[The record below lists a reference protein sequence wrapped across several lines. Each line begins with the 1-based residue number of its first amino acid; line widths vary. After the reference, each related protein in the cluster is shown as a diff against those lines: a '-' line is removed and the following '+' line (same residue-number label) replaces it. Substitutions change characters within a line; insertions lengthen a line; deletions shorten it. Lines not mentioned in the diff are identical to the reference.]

1 MSIII
6 ACVLLV
12 IAVLQLFGKPIK
24 IEITHKVPEAKLV
37 KVEEHNDKEDNQDQ
51 EEKLAGES
59 FYVQNYM
66 VVIWIM

>member
-37 KVEEHNDKEDNQDQ
+37 KVEEPNDKEDNQDQ
-51 EEKLAGES
+51 DNKEIAEVLQDMLGVMDVE
-59 FYVQNYM
+59 
-66 VVIWIM
+66 

>member
-6 ACVLLV
+6 ACILLV

-37 KVEEHNDKEDNQDQ
+37 KVEEPNDKEDNQDQ
-51 EEKLAGES
+51 DNKEIAEVLQDMLGVMDVE
-59 FYVQNYM
+59 
-66 VVIWIM
+66 

>member
-37 KVEEHNDKEDNQDQ
+37 KVEEPNDKEDNQDQ
-51 EEKLAGES
+51 DDKEIAEVLQDMLGVMDVE
-59 FYVQNYM
+59 
-66 VVIWIM
+66 

>member
-37 KVEEHNDKEDNQDQ
+37 KVEEPNDKEDNQNQDNKEIAEVLQ
-51 EEKLAGES
+51 DMLGVMDVE
-59 FYVQNYM
+59 
-66 VVIWIM
+66 

>member
-37 KVEEHNDKEDNQDQ
+37 KVEEPNDKEDNQNQDDKEIAEVLQ
-51 EEKLAGES
+51 DMLGVMDVE
-59 FYVQNYM
+59 
-66 VVIWIM
+66 